1 VIFGSWPQLLG
12 ACESEAGRRTREGDD
27 MGQSVLGIVG
37 RSSKPDE
44 KRVAIHPRH
53 FYRIDND
60 LRARLVV
67 ERGYGERFGIG
78 DDAIAPLV
86 GRMATRDE
94 LIASVDIVLMP
105 KPLVSDVRGLRDGQT
120 LWGWPHLVQDL
131 EFTQLA
137 IDKRLTVIAWE
148 SMNLWKRDGSFDLHV
163 FHVNNEMAGYCS
175 VLHAMTLIGV
185 TGHYGRPLSAAVLG
199 FGNTARGAVAGL
211 QSLGVRDVTVLTQ
224 REVEAVG
231 NPMQNVTLDRM
242 DLDEDDAGRTF
253 INRDQGA
260 GTVPTAEFLAEH
272 DIVVN
277 CVLQDTDRPLMFVT
291 TPELASFR
299 PGTLIVDVSCDAGMG
314 FDFARPT
321 SFADPMFE
329 PSPGVH
335 YYAVDHSPSYL
346 FDSATWSISEAILPH
361 LRTVMDGPE
370 SMTGSMTIDR
380 ATEVLDGAIR
390 NPKILSFQNRKPE
403 PPYTVQA

>member
-1 VIFGSWPQLLG
+1 
-12 ACESEAGRRTREGDD
+12 

-44 KRVAIHPRH
+44 HRVAIHPRH
-53 FYRIDND
+53 FERIDDD
-60 LRARLVV
+60 LRARLVI

-78 DDAIAPLV
+78 DDAIAPVV

-94 LIASVDIVLMP
+94 LIASADIVLMP

-120 LWGWPHLVQDL
+120 LWGWPHLVQDP

-163 FHVNNEMAGYCS
+163 FHVNNEMAGFCS

-185 TGHYGRPLSAAVLG
+185 TGHYGRSLSAAVMG

-211 QSLGVRDVTVLTQ
+211 QCLGVRDVTVLTQ

-242 DLDEDDAGRTF
+242 DLDADDAGRTF

-260 GTVPTAEFLAEH
+260 GTVATAKFLAEH

-277 CVLQDTDRPLMFVT
+277 CVLQDTDAPLMFIT
-291 TPELASFR
+291 RDELRLFA
-299 PGTLIVDVSCDAGMG
+299 PGSLFVDVSCDEGMG
-314 FDFARPT
+314 FEWARPT
-321 SFADPMFE
+321 SFAEPMFVVGE
-329 PSPGVH
+329 AMH

-346 FDSATWSISEAILPH
+346 WNSATWEISEALIPH
-361 LRTVMDGPE
+361 LRTVMDGP
-370 SMTGSMTIDR
+370 GAWDRDQTIR
-380 ATEVLDGAIR
+380 QAIEIRGGVIR
-390 NPKILSFQNRKPE
+390 NPKILSFQRRSAEFPHT
-403 PPYTVQA
+403 PI